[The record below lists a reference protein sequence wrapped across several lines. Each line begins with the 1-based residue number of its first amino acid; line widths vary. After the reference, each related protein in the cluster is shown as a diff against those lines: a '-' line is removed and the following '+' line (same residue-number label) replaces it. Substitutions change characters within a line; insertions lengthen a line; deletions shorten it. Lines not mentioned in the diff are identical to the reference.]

1 MIRISFKQLEIFVEI
16 AKWDN
21 VSTAAENLGLSQSAC
36 SMALSTLENQLS
48 RVLFDR
54 HGKQLTLNESG
65 RYLLPKAIA
74 VLDQIKDWQQLA
86 MAPALGALSGHLI
99 LGASS
104 TIGNYLLPDIIGE
117 FIRAHPQVKMSLHIA
132 NSEQIVQQLQNFEID
147 LGIIEGS
154 CHSPEITVTPWRS
167 DELVVV
173 AAPQHLLSQRTK
185 KISKQELVENQW
197 ILREPGSGTRE
208 CFERAI
214 GLSISPLLELGN
226 SEAIKNAVQQGL
238 GLGCLSNLIVANAI
252 ESGKLVRLKTVPLSL
267 SRNFYMLLHKQKYQT
282 TLLKAFI
289 SSSSP
294 ALL

>member
-1 MIRISFKQLEIFVEI
+1 MMRITFKQLEIFVEI
-16 AKWDN
+16 AKQEN
-21 VSTAAENLGLSQSAC
+21 MSTAAENLHLSQSAC

-54 HGKQLTLNESG
+54 HRKQLTLNESG

-74 VLDQIKDWQQLA
+74 VLDQIKEWQQLA

-104 TIGNYLLPDIIGE
+104 TIGNYLLPSIIGK
-117 FIRAHPQVKMSLHIA
+117 FIRAHSQVKMSLHIA
-132 NSEQIVQQLQNFEID
+132 NSEQIIRQLHNFEID

-154 CHSPEITVTPWRS
+154 CHSPEIIVTPWRS
-167 DELVVV
+167 DELIVV
-173 AAPQHLLSQRTK
+173 ASPQHVLSQRTK
-185 KISKQELVENQW
+185 KISKQELLENQW

-208 CFERAI
+208 CFEKAI

-226 SEAIKNAVQQGL
+226 SEAIKKAVQQGL
-238 GLGCLSNLIVANAI
+238 GLGCLSNLIVADAI
-252 ESGKLVRLKTVPLSL
+252 KSGKLVRLKTAPLSL
-267 SRNFYMLLHKQKYQT
+267 SRDFYMLLHKQKYQT

-289 SSSSP
+289 SSSV
-294 ALL
+294 L